1 MLRFTKKA
9 KPHEHGKTAKR
20 ANDRDPTHMRSYYSI
35 PILLR
40 ASTKCDEKRK
50 NFKKKTRIAAG
61 AVRDVCVLPK
71 VQPAGVK
78 STVVLPK
85 KTWISP
91 PFG

>member
-40 ASTKCDEKRK
+40 ASTTCDEKRK
-50 NFKKKTRIAAG
+50 N
-61 AVRDVCVLPK
+61 VCVLPK